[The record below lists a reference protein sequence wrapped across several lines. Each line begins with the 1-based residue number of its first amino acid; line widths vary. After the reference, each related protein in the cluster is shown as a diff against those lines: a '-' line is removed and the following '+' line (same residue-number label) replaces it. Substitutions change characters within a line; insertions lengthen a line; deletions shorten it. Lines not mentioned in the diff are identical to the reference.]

1 MSDFFDEHEKRSK
14 NFVNEWA
21 MEFKR
26 RVEEKTPVK
35 TGALK
40 AGYQLAVTP
49 DGFELTNDQS
59 YFGYVEMG
67 TATQAP
73 HRMALRSFMEAE
85 QITKAAKERS

>member
-21 MEFKR
+21 QEFKR

-35 TGALK
+35 TGALQ
-40 AGYQLAVTP
+40 AGYQLAVTQ
-49 DGFELTNDQS
+49 DGFELSNTQP

-67 TATQAP
+67 TKSQAP
-73 HRMALRSFMEAE
+73 HRMAMRSFMEAD